1 MSLTK
6 TDLQFDLQ
14 QLINQKDE
22 LEYQLNSGY
31 IDNEVYQQELKEV
44 QSKID
49 YVQTKIED
57 EEFLSGFTG
66 HTDYDEE
73 D

>member
-1 MSLTK
+1 M
-6 TDLQFDLQ
+6 
-14 QLINQKDE
+14 
-22 LEYQLNSGY
+22 NSGY

-49 YVQTKIED
+49 YIQTKIED

-66 HTDYDEE
+66 HIDYDEG
-73 D
+73 DK